1 MYKSLLMY
9 GSLLLL
15 HSLLRWLVLGSLL
28 YAIYTA
34 SRGLIKRQIFTAGAN
49 AIRHWTAT
57 IAHVQ
62 LLVGMTIYFQS
73 PIVLLRMQSSAG
85 GLFNEHTFF
94 RFVHSALMLLAI
106 IVITIGSAKAKRMG
120 EDQDK
125 YQTMLKWFIAGLL
138 IILIAIPWPFS
149 PFASRPYLRPF

>member
-1 MYKSLLMY
+1 MYFILLV
-9 GSLLLL
+9 L

-34 SRGLIKRQIFTAGAN
+34 LQGVLKKQTFTAKAN

-62 LLVGMTIYFQS
+62 LLAGMTIYLQS
-73 PIVLLRMQSSAG
+73 PLVKMQVPDAGSFFTEHAFFKYVHISLMIIAIVL
-85 GLFNEHTFF
+85 
-94 RFVHSALMLLAI
+94 
-106 IVITIGSAKAKRMG
+106 ITIGSAKAKRAS
-120 EDQDK
+120 EDQQK
-125 YQTMLKWFIAGLL
+125 YRTILKWFIAALV

-149 PFASRPYLRPF
+149 PLAHRPYFRSF

>member
-1 MYKSLLMY
+1 MY

-34 SRGLIKRQIFTAGAN
+34 SRGVIRRQTFTAGAH

-106 IVITIGSAKAKRMG
+106 IVITVGSAKAKRME

>member
-1 MYKSLLMY
+1 MY
-9 GSLLLL
+9 GYLLLL

-34 SRGLIKRQIFTAGAN
+34 SRGVIRRQTFTAGAN

-106 IVITIGSAKAKRMG
+106 IVITVGSAKAKRM
-120 EDQDK
+120 EENQDK

>member
-1 MYKSLLMY
+1 MY

-34 SRGLIKRQIFTAGAN
+34 SRGVIRRQTFTAGAN

-94 RFVHSALMLLAI
+94 RFLHSALMLFAI
-106 IVITIGSAKAKRMG
+106 IVITVGSAKAKRMG